1 MRDPRDKYNIG
12 ITLIYDP
19 SDERDCPFSATR
31 QCPFEII
38 RENYIQT
45 NFA

>member
-1 MRDPRDKYNIG
+1 MRDPRYKYRVG
-12 ITLIYDP
+12 ITLIYDT
-19 SDERDCPFSATR
+19 SDERDCPFSATG

-38 RENYIQT
+38 RERYIQT

>member
-1 MRDPRDKYNIG
+1 MDYKCTIDYIYN
-12 ITLIYDP
+12 YP
-19 SDERDCPFSATR
+19 SERDYPFSAKG